1 MTIYLI
7 STLAKWMNEY
17 KDSIN
22 MDMIKFWLIVLISN
36 KNDQMDKTEK
46 ISSFYSKSNLI
57 ENHIIYIFRELQA

>member
-7 STLAKWMNEY
+7 STLVKWMNLY
-17 KDSIN
+17 IDQIN
-22 MDMIKFWLIVLISN
+22 ICMIKFWLIVLISN

-46 ISSFYSKSNLI
+46 RSSFYSKSNLI